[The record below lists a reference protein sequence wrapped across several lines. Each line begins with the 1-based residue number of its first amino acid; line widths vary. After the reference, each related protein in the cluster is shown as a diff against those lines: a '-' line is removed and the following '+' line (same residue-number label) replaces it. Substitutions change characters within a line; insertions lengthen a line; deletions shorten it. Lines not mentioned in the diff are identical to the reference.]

1 MESRLA
7 GLLPRL
13 NERDR
18 RLALATEARS
28 WGRGGI
34 AAVHRATGASRST
47 IRRGLAELDNDP
59 PRRPNRVRAPG
70 GGRKNAEVA
79 DPELLD
85 RLDSLIEPGTRGDPE
100 SPLRWTT
107 KSTRHLA
114 RELTAMGHDV
124 SHSVVA
130 KILRSTGFSLQGT
143 RKTLEGAQHP
153 DRDAQFR
160 YINSRAEQFLAA
172 GEPVISVDTK
182 KKELV
187 GRFTQAGRE
196 WQPSGEPEE
205 VSTYDFPSLAE
216 GKAIPYGVYDIADD
230 SAWVSVG
237 VDHDTSVFAVATIE
251 QWWEQMGKTKY
262 PNARR
267 LLISCRRRR
276 IERATPMALEVR
288 NRPTDRGHRPGHH
301 HLPLPARHQQMESR

>member
-1 MESRLA
+1 MFDIADVPACRSIELRPPTYSAAVPDDDAFRAMESRLA

-70 GGRKNAEVA
+70 GGRKKAEVA

-130 KILRSTGFSLQGT
+130 KILRSNGFSLQGT
-143 RKTLEGAQHP
+143 RKTPRRRPAPRPGRPVPLHQLPRRAVPGRRRAGDQ
-153 DRDAQFR
+153 RR
-160 YINSRAEQFLAA
+160 YQEK
-172 GEPVISVDTK
+172 G
-182 KKELV
+182 V
-187 GRFTQAGRE
+187 GRTVHPGRAG
-196 WQPSGEPEE
+196 
-205 VSTYDFPSLAE
+205 
-216 GKAIPYGVYDIADD
+216 
-230 SAWVSVG
+230 
-237 VDHDTSVFAVATIE
+237 VAA
-251 QWWEQMGKTKY
+251 
-262 PNARR
+262 PR
-267 LLISCRRRR
+267 
-276 IERATPMALEVR
+276 
-288 NRPTDRGHRPGHH
+288 
-301 HLPLPARHQQMESR
+301 